1 MEIGNNQDLTNAG
14 YCPPARQL
22 VDSGLGRRRP
32 YESPS
37 VNKFKLEKIIQ
48 ASNSG
53 AEDDEGQG
61 QN

>member
-1 MEIGNNQDLTNAG
+1 MEIGNNQDFVNAE
-14 YCPPARQL
+14 YRPPARQL
-22 VDSGLGRRRP
+22 VDSVLGRRRP

-48 ASNSG
+48 DSNSG
-53 AEDDEGQG
+53 AEDDEGRG